1 MHKMNR
7 YIVAAIIVAA
17 ALLQITIIN
26 SIKIQKV
33 RPDILLIMVVFFAFN
48 EGARLGLRAG
58 AFAGFLKDVFTD
70 GPFACWTITFA
81 LAGFLVGFYRNRFYR
96 ENLYTQISVTLLSF
110 LFSSVFYY
118 LLADLFTEMPSFY
131 QSLFLLR
138 VPTAIYTA
146 IFSPVIFLALDKI
159 WLRKKIL

>member
-1 MHKMNR
+1 MYKMNK
-7 YIVAAIIVAA
+7 YVIAAIILTA
-17 ALLQITIIN
+17 ALLQITVIN
-26 SIKIQKV
+26 SIRIWKV

-48 EGARLGLRAG
+48 GGTRLGVRTG
-58 AFAGFLKDVFTD
+58 AFAGFLKDIFTD

-96 ENLYTQISVTLLSF
+96 ENLYTQISMTLLSF

-131 QSLFLLR
+131 QSLLLLII
-138 VPTAIYTA
+138 PAAIYTA
-146 IFSPVIFLALDKI
+146 IFSPVIFLALDRI